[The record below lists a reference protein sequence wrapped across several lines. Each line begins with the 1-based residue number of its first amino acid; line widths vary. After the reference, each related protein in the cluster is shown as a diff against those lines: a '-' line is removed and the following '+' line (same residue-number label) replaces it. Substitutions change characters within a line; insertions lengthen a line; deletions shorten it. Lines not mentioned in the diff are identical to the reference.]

1 MTTHNNTPL
10 KVIQITDTHIRSRPG
25 SRLWGVDVDQSLN
38 AVLEHV
44 RNEHWPADL
53 VLLTGD
59 LVQDEGA
66 AAYQR
71 LIEFMQPMQ
80 TPVYCLPGNHDD
92 PTVMAETLVS
102 AQVSFQ
108 RHLIHGAW
116 QFIFLDSS
124 LRGTPAGHLG
134 DAELNYLDD
143 ALSSHPGQHAMVCLH
158 HHPVT
163 VNTPWLDTMV
173 VDDSDEFFAVLEK
186 HSQVRAVIWGHIH
199 QSFSCQY
206 KNMQLFATPST
217 CVQFKPGSID
227 AQDDEISPGYR
238 WFELNPDGSLLT
250 GVERVDYRI
259 STIGELHLS

>member
-1 MTTHNNTPL
+1 MTAQNETPL

-38 AVLEHV
+38 AVLERV
-44 RNEHWPADL
+44 LKVHWPADL
-53 VLLTGD
+53 ILLTGD

-71 LIEFMQPMQ
+71 LHEFMQPFQ
-80 TPVYCLPGNHDD
+80 VPVYCLPGNHDD
-92 PTVMAETLVS
+92 PAVMAETLPS
-102 AQVSFQ
+102 GQIRYQ
-108 RHLIHGAW
+108 RHAIHGVW

-134 DAELNYLDD
+134 EAELRYLDD
-143 ALSSHPGQHAMVCLH
+143 ALSAHPEQHAMVCLH
-158 HHPVT
+158 HHPVK

-173 VDDSDEFFAVLEK
+173 VDDSDDFFAVLGK

-199 QSFSCQY
+199 HSFAR
-206 KNMQLFATPST
+206 KDGDIQLFATPST
-217 CVQFKPGSID
+217 CVQFKPGSVS

-238 WFELNPDGSLLT
+238 WFDLYPDGSLLT
-250 GVERVDYRI
+250 EVERVDYRI
-259 STIGELHLS
+259 SPIGELRLN